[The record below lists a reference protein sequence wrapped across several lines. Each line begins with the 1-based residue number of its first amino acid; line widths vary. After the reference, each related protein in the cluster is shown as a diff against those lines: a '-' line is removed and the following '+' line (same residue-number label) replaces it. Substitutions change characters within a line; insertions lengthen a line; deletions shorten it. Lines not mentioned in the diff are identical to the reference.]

1 MQVSVTE
8 FRHHLFQYLNQLSD
22 GVLELT
28 SKGKVVARVS
38 APEDPQ
44 VAAKQCLLALRKTA
58 RIVGDLD
65 LSSELHWNEGSDDF
79 TGH

>member
-8 FRHHLFQYLNQLSD
+8 FRHHLFQYLNQLSA

-44 VAAKQCLLALRKTA
+44 QLAKQRLIAWRAQAK
-58 RIVGDLD
+58 IVG
-65 LSSELHWNEGSDDF
+65 ELNLADEMQWNEGGDDF